1 MLFLWLLI
9 SNSSGTSLFNCYL
22 SYRKINCWNWCQN
35 HFCMLNATDL
45 TSRSSGKKQLEYV
58 TNVFSNSKERNMLSF
73 WDKHFN
79 CKANSVFKLSCNQ
92 PIHLY
97 LKKNIHTCGNR
108 YCVQRVELKLL
119 HATRHKLYVW
129 WNKNACFNH
138 YHACNLSKRMLVNL
152 ANMIYRSW
160 AGNRF
165 WLSVSASN
173 RFWLFMG
180 TIYESV

>member
-1 MLFLWLLI
+1 
-9 SNSSGTSLFNCYL
+9 
-22 SYRKINCWNWCQN
+22 
-35 HFCMLNATDL
+35 MLNATDL

-129 WNKNACFNH
+129 
-138 YHACNLSKRMLVNL
+138 
-152 ANMIYRSW
+152 
-160 AGNRF
+160 
-165 WLSVSASN
+165 
-173 RFWLFMG
+173 
-180 TIYESV
+180 